1 MPLVKGRDTVLTEE
15 CFCFLRVEL
24 NKLEQEAKIHIPDSN
39 PMEMLP
45 QGPHTAL
52 CLGCSSHQVT
62 G

>member
-45 QGPHTAL
+45 HTAL